1 MAKPAKK
8 TAPKPA
14 QKSAAKPVKKSAPN
28 APRRKTRNPFVSFAV
43 INLLMAAILTIFLWL
58 RLELDPFSAWLIAI
72 NLTALLVYA
81 TDKNLAETRRL
92 RVPEKLLLLL
102 ALLFGSLGA
111 LLGMLI
117 FRHKTAKPSFQARF
131 WIIVSV
137 QILLTALYYA
147 YILPL
152 LR

>member
-8 TAPKPA
+8 
-14 QKSAAKPVKKSAPN
+14 PVKKTAPQ
-28 APRRKTRNPFVSFAV
+28 AARRKPRNPFVSFA
-43 INLLMAAILTIFLWL
+43 IISLLMAAALMIFLWL

-81 TDKNLAETRRL
+81 TDKNLAETRRM
-92 RVPEKLLLLL
+92 RVPENLLLLL

-111 LLGMLI
+111 WLGMQI
-117 FRHKTAKPSFQARF
+117 FRHKTAKRSFQARF
-131 WIIVSV
+131 WIIAGFQV
-137 QILLTALYYA
+137 LLAALYYA

-152 LR
+152 MRLNP